1 MVKNPSA
8 QYSINGGTQNV
19 AMKINIP
26 PVIVVSRDT
35 IHLKL
40 KEFRSRILLYAQ
52 FGSALALFLST
63 LAVVLTAD
71 SFRGL
76 LTLSGEQWASIY
88 FGIAVCSGVW
98 GLVVGVR
105 LLANFKKMS
114 DEYALQEICIAKQ
127 ADVPV
132 TVSAEMEPSFANTP
146 LRTLL

>member
-40 KEFRSRILLYAQ
+40 KEFRSRILLCAQ
-52 FGSALALFLST
+52 FGSAMALFLST

-76 LTLSGEQWASIY
+76 LLSGEQWASVY

-146 LRTLL
+146 LKK